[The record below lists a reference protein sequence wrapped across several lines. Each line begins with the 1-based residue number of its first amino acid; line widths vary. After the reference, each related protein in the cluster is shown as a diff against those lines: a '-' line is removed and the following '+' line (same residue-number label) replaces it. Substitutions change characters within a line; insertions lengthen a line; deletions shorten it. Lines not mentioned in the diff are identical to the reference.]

1 MNTPHTTAIREAAEA
16 VVALTQHT
24 LDMPASDVLAAA
36 VDIISRRISPLLEQA
51 EKWPLMETIYRLEK
65 ERDQVLA
72 RAAAAEGKLSLAHTL
87 YANFLRS
94 VLPEHTMKDFKEH
107 EAVLWDAARH
117 EMWRC
122 KSIEGDKNRAETA
135 LAEALAKL
143 AACEAVIEKIAAV
156 TCVQSDYARAEE
168 CQRIA
173 QAHLSQSKGSD
184 HG

>member
-1 MNTPHTTAIREAAEA
+1 MVTPLGLAMQTA
-16 VVALTQHT
+16 L
-24 LDMPASDVLAAA
+24 ASITEL
-36 VDIISRRISPLLEQA
+36 RH
-51 EKWPLMETIYRLEK
+51 
-65 ERDQVLA
+65 ERDQALA

-94 VLPEHTMKDFKEH
+94 VLPEHTMKDFKEY
-107 EAVLWDAARH
+107 EAVLWNAACH

-143 AACEAVIEKIAAV
+143 AACEGLLSRVLNTDHSDGCFRTRPDPACDKCEAIR
-156 TCVQSDYARAEE
+156 QSF
-168 CQRIA
+168 
-173 QAHLSQSKGSD
+173 AHLSQSKGSD